1 MKVRYFIQ
9 LLIVSALWG
18 ASFPMLRVAA
28 PEMGP
33 NVAAML
39 RVAIGTLTLSL
50 IMRAVGQR
58 WPWQDWREMTLLGMA
73 SVGMPYLLFCYAA
86 TKAPAGYLALLNPTA
101 VVFAVLSSAWFKED
115 TLTTGKIFGCVL
127 GFVGLSLVVKLG
139 PVEPTFDVLLGAGA
153 AILGTLFYGVTA
165 PFQKRATRRLEPL
178 AIAGPM
184 HLAALLLI
192 APFGLWDLPQARF
205 TPMGVAMIVMLGA
218 VTSGLAY
225 WAHLRIMRHVTP
237 VAAVT
242 PIFFVPVFGVAW
254 SYLFLNEPVSAGTF
268 IGGAIVLLAAALVT
282 GFNPLRRKS
291 DAALPPT

>member
-1 MKVRYFIQ
+1 MKARYFIQ

-28 PEMGP
+28 PEMGS

-39 RVAIGTLTLSL
+39 RVAIGTVTLSL

-58 WPWQDWREMTLLGMA
+58 WPWQDWREMTVLGMA
-73 SVGMPYLLFCYAA
+73 SVGMPYLLFCFAA

-115 TLTTGKIFGCVL
+115 TLTPGKIFGCVL

-165 PFQKRATRRLEPL
+165 PFQKRATRRIEPL

-184 HLAALLLI
+184 HLAALLLV

-205 TPMGVAMIVMLGA
+205 TPLGVGMILVLGV

-254 SYLFLNEPVSAGTF
+254 SYLFLDEPVSVGTF
-268 IGGAIVLLAAALVT
+268 VGGAIVLLAAALVT
-282 GFNPLRRKS
+282 GFNPLRRK
-291 DAALPPT
+291 AQVEVPPA

>member
-1 MKVRYFIQ
+1 MKARYFIQ

-28 PEMGP
+28 PEMGS

-39 RVAIGTLTLSL
+39 RVAIGTVTLSL

-58 WPWQDWREMTLLGMA
+58 WPWQDWREMTVLGMA
-73 SVGMPYLLFCYAA
+73 SVGMPYLLFCFAA

-115 TLTTGKIFGCVL
+115 TLTPGKIFGCVL

-165 PFQKRATRRLEPL
+165 PFQKRATRRIEPL

-184 HLAALLLI
+184 HLAALLLV

-205 TPMGVAMIVMLGA
+205 TPMGVGMILVLGV

-254 SYLFLNEPVSAGTF
+254 SYLFLDEPVSVGTF
-268 IGGAIVLLAAALVT
+268 VGGAIVLLAAALVT
-282 GFNPLRRKS
+282 GFNPLRRK
-291 DAALPPT
+291 AQVEVPPA

>member
-1 MKVRYFIQ
+1 MKARYFIQ

-28 PEMGP
+28 PEMGS

-39 RVAIGTLTLSL
+39 RVAIGTVTLSL

-58 WPWQDWREMTLLGMA
+58 WPWQDWREMTVLGMA
-73 SVGMPYLLFCYAA
+73 SVGMPYLLFCFAA

-115 TLTTGKIFGCVL
+115 TLTPGKIFGCVL

-165 PFQKRATRRLEPL
+165 PFQKRATRRIEPL

-184 HLAALLLI
+184 HLAALLLV

-205 TPMGVAMIVMLGA
+205 TPMGVGMILVLGV

-242 PIFFVPVFGVAW
+242 PIVFVPVFGVAW
-254 SYLFLNEPVSAGTF
+254 SYLFLDEPVSVGTF
-268 IGGAIVLLAAALVT
+268 VGGAIVLLAAALVT
-282 GFNPLRRKS
+282 GFNPLRRK
-291 DAALPPT
+291 AQVEVPPA